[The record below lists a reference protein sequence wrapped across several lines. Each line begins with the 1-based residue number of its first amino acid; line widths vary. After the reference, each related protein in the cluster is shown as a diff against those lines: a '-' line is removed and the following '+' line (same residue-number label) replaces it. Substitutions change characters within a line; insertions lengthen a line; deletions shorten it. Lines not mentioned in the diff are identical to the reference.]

1 MSNGSQYNAQRR
13 VTKAPAVERVSQF
26 DSTAKLDM
34 GRQRK
39 FEAALMRAADSVR
52 LEEQRRQHKSYADL
66 DARQPTLK
74 KKP

>member
-26 DSTAKLDM
+26 DNTAKLDM

-52 LEEQRRQHKSYADL
+52 LEDQRRQHRTFEEVAPVVK
-66 DARQPTLK
+66 R
-74 KKP
+74 KP

>member
-1 MSNGSQYNAQRR
+1 MSSGSQYNAQRR

-26 DSTAKLDM
+26 DNTAKLDM

-52 LEEQRRQHKSYADL
+52 LEEQRRQHKSYAEADS
-66 DARQPTLK
+66 RQAPLK